1 MTPAQIELAA
11 RELARMRGY
20 EPDAPADYPLVPV
33 GKCWEQM
40 RPEIE
45 TFAQVGTAIAAAM
58 QHEEKPPRKKTT
70 TRKSRA

>member
-1 MTPAQIELAA
+1 MSPEQIELAA

-45 TFAQVGTAIAAAM
+45 RFAECGTAIAAAM
-58 QHEEKPPRKKTT
+58 QHEAPPRKKPT
-70 TRKSRA
+70 TRKPRA